1 MNQKKDR
8 RVEFKLT
15 SKEFEHLKKQASVSG
30 MTISELL
37 RAAIRGQ
44 EIRPI
49 LPEIKAEMLRQMSA
63 MGNNIN
69 QIAKVANS
77 THFVRSEDIAAI
89 QKMQDELWQAIK
101 GL

>member
-1 MNQKKDR
+1 MRKREKA
-8 RVEFKLT
+8 VLFWMT
-15 SKEFEHLKKQASVSG
+15 PKEYEHLKKQASVSG
-30 MTISELL
+30 MTISGLL

-44 EIRPI
+44 EIHPV

-77 THFVRSEDIAAI
+77 AHFVRSEDIAAI
-89 QKMQDELWQAIK
+89 QKMQDELWKAIK
-101 GL
+101 EL

>member
-1 MNQKKDR
+1 MRKREKA
-8 RVEFKLT
+8 VLFWMT
-15 SKEFEHLKKQASVSG
+15 PKEYEHLKKQASVSG
-30 MTISELL
+30 MTISGLL

-44 EIRPI
+44 EIHPV

-77 THFVRSEDIAAI
+77 SKFIRSEDMEAI

-101 GL
+101 EL

>member
-1 MNQKKDR
+1 MRKREKA
-8 RVEFKLT
+8 VLFWMT
-15 SKEFEHLKKQASVSG
+15 PKEYEHLKKQASVSG
-30 MTISELL
+30 MTISGLL

-44 EIRPI
+44 EIHPV

-77 THFVRSEDIAAI
+77 AHFVRKEDMEAI

-101 GL
+101 EL

>member
-30 MTISELL
+30 MTISGLL
-37 RAAIRGQ
+37 RAIIRGQ
-44 EIRPI
+44 EIRP
-49 LPEIKAEMLRQMSA
+49 PENLAALLRQMSA

-77 THFVRSEDIAAI
+77 AHFVRSEDIAAI
-89 QKMQDELWQAIK
+89 QKMQDELWKAIK
-101 GL
+101 EL

>member
-1 MNQKKDR
+1 MRKREKA
-8 RVEFKLT
+8 VLFWMT
-15 SKEFEHLKKQASVSG
+15 PKEYEHLKKQASVSG
-30 MTISELL
+30 MTISGLL

-44 EIRPI
+44 EIHPV

-77 THFVRSEDIAAI
+77 SKFIRSEDIEAI
-89 QKMQDELWQAIK
+89 QKRQDELWQAIK
-101 GL
+101 EL

>member
-1 MNQKKDR
+1 MRKREKA
-8 RVEFKLT
+8 VLFWMT
-15 SKEFEHLKKQASVSG
+15 PKEYEHLKKQASVSG
-30 MTISELL
+30 MTISGLL

-44 EIRPI
+44 EIHPV

-63 MGNNIN
+63 IGNNIN

-77 THFVRSEDIAAI
+77 SKFIRSEDMEAI

-101 GL
+101 EL